1 MPWDQ
6 LTRLAEVLPS
16 FAVQGKFRQLCGELR
31 LPCRRQDVSTA
42 IEALSAGELE
52 CLHSLLGY
60 VCLSYIHSPPE
71 IYEDSSIENIMV
83 PLLPKTLLPNFL
95 SIPWLCVSERLERRP
110 MLDYAGCVLNNW
122 ERLDPQRPLVPSN
135 VRLLR
140 RFTGLVDEEWF
151 FKTHIII
158 EAEGSHVVSSLESIN
173 RAVKLL
179 ATNFNQISSEL
190 RGTSVGL

>member
-1 MPWDQ
+1 MRGDPVKELPQPWDQ

-16 FAVQGKFRQLCGELR
+16 FAVQGKFRLLCESELR
-31 LPCRRQDVSTA
+31 LPCRRHEVEKE
-42 IEALSAGELE
+42 IEKLSAGELE

-71 IYEDSSIENIMV
+71 IYEQDVALNIMV
-83 PLLPKTLLPNFL
+83 QLVEKSELPKFL
-95 SIPWLCVSERLERRP
+95 SIPWLCVSEKLDRRP

-173 RAVKLL
+173 RAIKMLVLDVK
-179 ATNFNQISSEL
+179 
-190 RGTSVGL
+190 